1 MSSGTETL
9 ILSGIIHIPDYQ
21 VKVLPYIKPDVFE
34 SNDAATLFKLSKD
47 FYDKYNKVP
56 TKEVLEIELEKT
68 IGLPEVTFQETKKLI
83 EKVFTDQVQTGI
95 KKQNIEW
102 LVNTTEKYVVT
113 RACELAVLDAYSIV
127 SGENKKATLE
137 SIPELLKEAVSISFD
152 TDIGHDY
159 MEDWDKR
166 YEFYHDVQTRIPFS
180 LTMLNHVTKGG
191 VPRKSLIV
199 PVAPTGV
206 GKSLFLT
213 DWASYLLTEGY
224 NVLYV
229 TLEMAEERIAERM
242 DAKLMGIDIS
252 DLQTIN
258 KEHFNGKINNLK
270 SKQLG
275 KIIVKEYPTGTFNS
289 NHLRHLLQELSVKK
303 KFKPDVIMVD
313 YLNLVA
319 SYRIA
324 MGGSGGSY
332 GYTKAVAE
340 ELRSV
345 AMQFNCVV
353 CAPTQTNRQ
362 GQNSSDFELNEVSDS
377 HGVSMTADLMFGFI
391 SLPEL
396 EQLGHMRVKQLKN
409 RYGNLFAPNS
419 FLVGVNRPK
428 MTLFDV
434 DVVQNIKQ
442 PFQSTSVT
450 KDDDDDLIFGRSKI
464 KPKLKFESNDD
475 D

>member
-9 ILSGIIHIPDYQ
+9 ILSGIFHIPDYQ
-21 VKVLPYIKPDVFE
+21 IKVLPYIKPDIFE
-34 SNDAATLFKLSKD
+34 NNDAITLFKLSKE
-47 FYDKYNKVP
+47 FFDKYNKIP
-56 TKEVLEIELEKT
+56 TKEALEIELEKSSG
-68 IGLPEVTFQETKKLI
+68 ISEIVFQDTKKLLD
-83 EKVFTDQVQTGI
+83 KVFSDQVETGV
-95 KKQNIEW
+95 KKQNLDW
-102 LVNTTEKYVVT
+102 LINTTEKYVVN
-113 RACELAVLDAYSIV
+113 RSCELAVLDAYSIV
-127 SGENKKATLE
+127 SGENKKLTLE
-137 SIPELLKEAVSISFD
+137 AIPDLLKEAVSISFD

-159 MEDWDKR
+159 MDDWDKR
-166 YEFYHDVQTRIPFS
+166 YEFYHDIQTRIPFS
-180 LTMLNHVTKGG
+180 LTMLNHITKGG

-213 DWASYLLTEGY
+213 DWSSYLLTEGY

-242 DAKLMGIDIS
+242 DAKLMNLNIDELATVS
-252 DLQTIN
+252 KDTFKN
-258 KEHFNGKINNLK
+258 KLNSLK
-270 SKQLG
+270 TKQMG

-289 NHLRHLLQELSVKK
+289 NHLRHLLQELAVKK

-319 SYRIA
+319 SYRVP
-324 MGGSGGSY
+324 MGTGSY

-345 AMQFNCVV
+345 AMQFNCVI
-353 CAPTQTNRQ
+353 CAPTQTNRN
-362 GQNSSDFELNEVSDS
+362 GQNASDFELNEVSDS
-377 HGVSMTADLMFGFI
+377 HGVSMTADMMFGFI

-396 EQLGHMRVKQLKN
+396 EKLGHMRIKQLKN

-434 DVVQNIKQ
+434 DTVQKIALNNTIPAKN
-442 PFQSTSVT
+442 
-450 KDDDDDLIFGRSKI
+450 DEDDDLLSFGKKQQ
-464 KPKLKFESNDD
+464 KPKLKFREDD
-475 D
+475 E